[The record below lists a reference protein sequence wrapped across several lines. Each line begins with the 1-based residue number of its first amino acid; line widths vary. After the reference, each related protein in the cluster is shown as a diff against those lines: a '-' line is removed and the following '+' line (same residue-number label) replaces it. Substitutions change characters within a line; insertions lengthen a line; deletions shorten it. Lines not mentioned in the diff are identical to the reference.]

1 MIGIIKNFYGIC
13 IMSIGIM
20 LFHAPPF
27 YAQSPENQAGKQQQ
41 IQGIDK
47 EAQTTAGKVISEK
60 LERAR
65 QKYLKAL
72 TAIENDDT
80 LSIPRLFEDA
90 VQALN
95 SLASY
100 PGIESNEDFADLA
113 QSIIDDYESYV
124 QIIDSL
130 PESSSAFMLRNKI
143 YQEVEEIDPG
153 SPAMSTLQFAS
164 SRVSGAP
171 GVPGMTIPLDIN
183 ECSKEH
189 YVFVPRQGKEILQT
203 MD

>member
-1 MIGIIKNFYGIC
+1 MVGFIKHIYGLC
-13 IMSIGIM
+13 ILSLCMM
-20 LFHAPPF
+20 LFHAPPIL
-27 YAQSPENQAGKQQQ
+27 AQKSQPSQSTKQVLKSEGDQ
-41 IQGIDK
+41 K
-47 EAQTTAGKVISEK
+47 NTADLVIFQK
-60 LERAR
+60 LEKAR

-100 PGIESNEDFADLA
+100 PGIESNDDFADLA

-143 YQEVEEIDPG
+143 
-153 SPAMSTLQFAS
+153 
-164 SRVSGAP
+164 
-171 GVPGMTIPLDIN
+171 
-183 ECSKEH
+183 
-189 YVFVPRQGKEILQT
+189 
-203 MD
+203 

>member
-1 MIGIIKNFYGIC
+1 MVGIIKHIYGLC
-13 IMSIGIM
+13 ILSLCMM
-20 LFHAPPF
+20 LFHAPPVL
-27 YAQSPENQAGKQQQ
+27 AQKSQQSQ
-41 IQGIDK
+41 STQQVLKSEGDQK
-47 EAQTTAGKVISEK
+47 NAADFVISQK
-60 LERAR
+60 LEKAR

-100 PGIESNEDFADLA
+100 PGIESNDDFADLA

-143 YQEVEEIDPG
+143 YQEVEEIDPN

-171 GVPGMTIPLDIN
+171 GIPGMTIPLEIN
-183 ECSKEH
+183 EHVQK
-189 YVFVPRQGKEILQT
+189 T
-203 MD
+203 